1 MCVLADQR
9 KQGPDS
15 VTLGKPPNPR
25 AQFFSPR
32 MEGIMFLSTITVN
45 INSVSHSFEKI
56 FFLRYEFSTT
66 HTCVPSC
73 THTHTHTHTHR
84 GFPDGASGKESSC
97 ECRRRERCS
106 LIPGLGRSPGG
117 GNGSLLQYSCLESP
131 HGQRSLVDCLVHGV
145 AKSWTRPSS

>member
-15 VTLGKPPNPR
+15 MTLGKPPNPR
-25 AQFFSPR
+25 AQIFSPR
-32 MEGIMFLSTITVN
+32 MEGIMFLSTIKVN

-73 THTHTHTHTHR
+73 THTHTHTHTQVSQV
-84 GFPDGASGKESSC
+84 A
-97 ECRRRERCS
+97 
-106 LIPGLGRSPGG
+106 L
-117 GNGSLLQYSCLESP
+117 
-131 HGQRSLVDCLVHGV
+131 V
-145 AKSWTRPSS
+145 AKNPPANAGDARDAV